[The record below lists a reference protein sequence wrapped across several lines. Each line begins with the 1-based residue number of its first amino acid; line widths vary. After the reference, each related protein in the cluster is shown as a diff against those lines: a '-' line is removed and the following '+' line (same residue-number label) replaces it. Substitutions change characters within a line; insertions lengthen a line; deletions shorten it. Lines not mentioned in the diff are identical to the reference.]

1 MMIKKLFKILI
12 QCTIANR
19 LIFYDTLYNN
29 TKDNQKIKGIFLR
42 YSHDICCIKRPQ
54 FVHFEIKQPVF
65 LAHLNR
71 RFK

>member
-29 TKDNQKIKGIFLR
+29 TKDNQKIKGIFYGTVTTYAVYKGRSL
-42 YSHDICCIKRPQ
+42 CTLK
-54 FVHFEIKQPVF
+54 
-65 LAHLNR
+65 LNN
-71 RFK
+71 RFF

>member
-29 TKDNQKIKGIFLR
+29 TKDNQKIKGIF
-42 YSHDICCIKRPQ
+42 YGT
-54 FVHFEIKQPVF
+54 VTTYAV
-65 LAHLNR
+65 
-71 RFK
+71 